1 MCVVLIWFDGK
12 NLYIILI
19 IYRLNQAGPYRL
31 QNNQNSSLNA
41 HDLQLDCLSSDT
53 EEEEDVTVVK
63 ICRRRKDGNLLKRLP
78 DCPTDQNPNP
88 NLELCDDI
96 DPSRL
101 LLEHAGADQASRELN
116 GTVTD
121 SQEIK
126 VDNTRKRKSS
136 EILSEIQQENQR
148 LKEARTCKICMDNKI
163 EVALYPCGH
172 LVSCVNCSFH
182 LIDCPVCR
190 KFIKRI
196 VRTYMS
202 WNFFH
207 KYF

>member
-1 MCVVLIWFDGK
+1 MNSKIK
-12 NLYIILI
+12 N
-19 IYRLNQAGPYRL
+19 R
-31 QNNQNSSLNA
+31 SLNA

-53 EEEEDVTVVK
+53 EEEEEVTVVK
-63 ICRRRKDGNLLKRLP
+63 ICRRRKDQAVWELNGTVIDGQETKVDNA
-78 DCPTDQNPNP
+78 DQASR
-88 NLELCDDI
+88 ELNGTVI
-96 DPSRL
+96 DGQ
-101 LLEHAGADQASRELN
+101 EIKVNNAAGADQATQELN

-148 LKEARTCKICMDNKI
+148 LKEARTCKICMDNEI

>member
-1 MCVVLIWFDGK
+1 MGPSSPISELDRKNVTLICHLESGYPK
-12 NLYIILI
+12 T
-19 IYRLNQAGPYRL
+19 
-31 QNNQNSSLNA
+31 
-41 HDLQLDCLSSDT
+41 LSR
-53 EEEEDVTVVK
+53 VNWYM
-63 ICRRRKDGNLLKRLP
+63 DGNLLKRLP

-126 VDNTRKRKSS
+126 VDNTQKRKSS

-148 LKEARTCKICMDNKI
+148 LKEARTCKICMDNEI

-202 WNFFH
+202 
-207 KYF
+207 

>member
-101 LLEHAGADQASRELN
+101 LLEHVSKLFHGNYSCEAANEAGWSERSEPQEL
-116 GTVTD
+116 
-121 SQEIK
+121 EIYC
-126 VDNTRKRKSS
+126 
-136 EILSEIQQENQR
+136 E
-148 LKEARTCKICMDNKI
+148 
-163 EVALYPCGH
+163 
-172 LVSCVNCSFH
+172 
-182 LIDCPVCR
+182 
-190 KFIKRI
+190 
-196 VRTYMS
+196 
-202 WNFFH
+202 
-207 KYF
+207 YF

>member
-1 MCVVLIWFDGK
+1 M
-12 NLYIILI
+12 
-19 IYRLNQAGPYRL
+19 
-31 QNNQNSSLNA
+31 NA

-116 GTVTD
+116 GTVKKLKSTIPENENL
-121 SQEIK
+121 QKFCQKFNRKIK
-126 VDNTRKRKSS
+126 
-136 EILSEIQQENQR
+136 
-148 LKEARTCKICMDNKI
+148 
-163 EVALYPCGH
+163 G
-172 LVSCVNCSFH
+172 
-182 LIDCPVCR
+182 
-190 KFIKRI
+190 
-196 VRTYMS
+196 
-202 WNFFH
+202 
-207 KYF
+207 

>member
-1 MCVVLIWFDGK
+1 MELVSV
-12 NLYIILI
+12 ILLHSI
-19 IYRLNQAGPYRL
+19 SKFEEFFSFTKSKEYKWLNFGRI
-31 QNNQNSSLNA
+31 SSLKCVCWHYCA
-41 HDLQLDCLSSDT
+41 AARWEIQIV
-53 EEEEDVTVVK
+53 DVFVGK
-63 ICRRRKDGNLLKRLP
+63 
-78 DCPTDQNPNP
+78 
-88 NLELCDDI
+88 
-96 DPSRL
+96 
-101 LLEHAGADQASRELN
+101 
-116 GTVTD
+116 
-121 SQEIK
+121 
-126 VDNTRKRKSS
+126 NTRKRKSS

-148 LKEARTCKICMDNKI
+148 LKEARTCKICMDNEI

>member
-1 MCVVLIWFDGK
+1 MAKLFVYG
-12 NLYIILI
+12 
-19 IYRLNQAGPYRL
+19 
-31 QNNQNSSLNA
+31 
-41 HDLQLDCLSSDT
+41 
-53 EEEEDVTVVK
+53 
-63 ICRRRKDGNLLKRLP
+63 
-78 DCPTDQNPNP
+78 
-88 NLELCDDI
+88 I
-96 DPSRL
+96 DPSCPRET
-101 LLEHAGADQASRELN
+101 LEGEFGRCGEVTDVYNTEKGYAFVTMADDDGADQAIRELN

-148 LKEARTCKICMDNKI
+148 LKEARTCKICMDNEI

-202 WNFFH
+202 
-207 KYF
+207 